1 MGPKERGWTA
11 SLCRNWSHLGW
22 FWAPKNACHHFC
34 SRCTQARASRG
45 KSCEFCGKNPPRNQ
59 GLSPLS
65 NSIGAARSS
74 EMGTGHGTKNQLRG

>member
-34 SRCTQARASRG
+34 SRCTKARASRG
-45 KSCEFCGKNPPRNQ
+45 KSCEFCGNSHESDMEELAAPRKF
-59 GLSPLS
+59 GETRVKKPHVREIPL
-65 NSIGAARSS
+65 
-74 EMGTGHGTKNQLRG
+74 K